1 MITVNLLVAF
11 NLAGVPKAKQVLS
24 SDSIAT
30 KMWLSL
36 QSWWRSF
43 SLRWGSSVTENQQHQ
58 DIKCILSSKR
68 IFRWFGEVWCYSG
81 VLATKLPIMGKSP
94 LQSPWICPK
103 LTGTW
108 EIMIFNDPWLRI
120 ASPIPN
126 YLNQHFDRLH
136 QLQNLGAMLDSLD
149 NPMRFC
155 CMYAVLGQSNGQG
168 STRIKTTIRQTDK
181 PIHLIQNFIQK
192 KELLNKFLC
201 QMYSYK
207 KSW

>member
-94 LQSPWICPK
+94 VQSSWICPK

-108 EIMIFNDPWLRI
+108 EIMIFNDPWLRNCFSNSELSQP
-120 ASPIPN
+120 AFWQTPPTPKLRSN
-126 YLNQHFDRLH
+126 VGL
-136 QLQNLGAMLDSLD
+136 LG
-149 NPMRFC
+149 
-155 CMYAVLGQSNGQG
+155 
-168 STRIKTTIRQTDK
+168 
-181 PIHLIQNFIQK
+181 
-192 KELLNKFLC
+192 
-201 QMYSYK
+201 
-207 KSW
+207 